1 MAFVNLD
8 IAKLQTQFYSKAVSF
23 NNFKDVTKE
32 DIERILTSVK
42 IRQKRATENK
52 SVFHNNEI
60 AFYANTLKYLISPRI
75 CFELKTID
83 ERILFLILSTD
94 PELKTYTSFLG
105 SEIVPLEDIKTA
117 SKEEAP
123 ILTDQRNEAISELE
137 QEVRA
142 SIGFYDQHF
151 IKYESI
157 LSKGLLK
164 NKGFIENVRIP
175 SIRSITRK
183 ADQLENI
190 ENLNQL
196 SVGRMKNLRDRWYTE
211 AKNPSDFNSLA
222 YNILNNSRELRLFT
236 KEEQVLLFTLIAD
249 PDLNLLRIFEEECTQ
264 KRIIERA
271 LSEVGFYSQG
281 MLRFEKLYHSKFEPE
296 KQISAWTK

>member
-1 MAFVNLD
+1 MAFVNYD
-8 IAKLQTQFYSKAVSF
+8 VSMLQKQFYAKAVSF
-23 NNFKDVTKE
+23 NYFKDVTKE
-32 DIERILTSVK
+32 DIERILTKVK
-42 IRQKRATENK
+42 IRQKRATEDK
-52 SVFHNNEI
+52 SVFLNNNL
-60 AFYANTLKYLISPRI
+60 AFYVNTLKYLINPRI
-75 CFELKTID
+75 YFELKTID

-105 SEIVPLEDIKTA
+105 SEIIPLEDIKTA
-117 SKEEAP
+117 SEEEAP
-123 ILTDQRNEAISELE
+123 NLTDQRNNAIYNFEK
-137 QEVRA
+137 EVRTE
-142 SIGFYDQHF
+142 IGFYDQQF

-157 LSKGLLK
+157 LSKGLFK
-164 NKGFIENVRIP
+164 DKGLIEDVKIP

-183 ADQLENI
+183 ADQIENI
-190 ENLNQL
+190 EKLNQL
-196 SVGRMKNLRDRWYTE
+196 SIARMNRIRDRWYTE

-249 PDLNLLRIFEEECTQ
+249 PELNLLRIFEEECTQ
-264 KRIIERA
+264 ERIIERA